1 MVILHV
7 DAHGAATL
15 VGTLCEQAG
24 ARGMAARR
32 DARQRRRNRAA
43 TVIQAAVRM
52 HRQRRAFVRAR
63 QAAVTVQSS
72 WRGRQGRK
80 YAKAIA

>member
-1 MVILHV
+1 
-7 DAHGAATL
+7 
-15 VGTLCEQAG
+15 
-24 ARGMAARR
+24 MAARK
-32 DARQRRRNRAA
+32 DARQRRRTRAA

-63 QAAVTVQSS
+63 QAATTIQAS
-72 WRGRQGRK
+72 WRGRRGRQ